1 MLMMK
6 DRVFGHGTTSI
17 LWQSTPFRRR
27 KLENIRKGKGTNKSG
42 STGAR
47 RAFLGEEQAHESEL
61 WSADDSVWWSLG
73 KRGKKGFGSSQGN
86 EGFRKG
92 GFRTSP
98 SEKGSRSDFI
108 NTKARAKIK
117 KKAREVPVH
126 RQDFQ
131 PLNTPLKRNKV
142 LSGNQAIGAPI
153 ALTILQRVR
162 GTIQD
167 IRLGWHEFPWIL
179 PTIRRTLFWILV
191 AYDQSEGSR
200 NMRCIIISRQNSVT
214 AKSLLCLPTL
224 RQKLVGKVVLFIFR
238 QNHNVLPGLMCLR
251 RATCLSYSLPQM
263 KNLGITLEL
272 DPKGAKI
279 TCPALHL

>member
-1 MLMMK
+1 MK
-6 DRVFGHGTTSI
+6 KR
-17 LWQSTPFRRR
+17 
-27 KLENIRKGKGTNKSG
+27 RKGKGKNKGG
-42 STGAR
+42 STGAG

-61 WSADDSVWWSLG
+61 WSAEDCVWWSEG
-73 KRGKKGFGSSQGN
+73 KRGKKGFGFSKGN

-92 GFRTSP
+92 GFRTSL
-98 SEKGSRSDFI
+98 SEKVSRIDFM
-108 NTKARAKIK
+108 NTKARAKIN
-117 KKAREVPVH
+117 KARGVPIH

-131 PLNTPLKRNKV
+131 PLKTPLKRNKV
-142 LSGNQAIGAPI
+142 LSGKQAIGAPI

-214 AKSLLCLPTL
+214 AISLLCLPTL
-224 RQKLVGKVVLFIFR
+224 
-238 QNHNVLPGLMCLR
+238 
-251 RATCLSYSLPQM
+251 
-263 KNLGITLEL
+263 
-272 DPKGAKI
+272 
-279 TCPALHL
+279 

>member
-17 LWQSTPFRRR
+17 LWQSRPFRRR
-27 KLENIRKGKGTNKSG
+27 KLENIRKGKGTNKGG

-73 KRGKKGFGSSQGN
+73 NKGF
-86 EGFRKG
+86 RRG

-108 NTKARAKIK
+108 NTKARAKKK
-117 KKAREVPVH
+117 KKAREVPIH
-126 RQDFQ
+126 RQDFL

-200 NMRCIIISRQNSVT
+200 NMRYIIILRQNSVT

-238 QNHNVLPGLMCLR
+238 QNHSVLPGLMCLR

-263 KNLGITLEL
+263 KNW
-272 DPKGAKI
+272 
-279 TCPALHL
+279 ALHLNWIQKEPKLHVQLLACVLTS